1 MMGPRHSATAPS
13 RSRLAMGA
21 GGMHAGG
28 TVADGIGAGGKDAG
42 GKDAGGMETLTFLS
56 LA

>member
-1 MMGPRHSATAPS
+1 MGPRHSATAPS
-13 RSRLAMGA
+13 RWRLSMGVGGMDA
-21 GGMHAGG
+21 GGMDAGG
-28 TVADGIGAGGKDAG
+28 IGAG